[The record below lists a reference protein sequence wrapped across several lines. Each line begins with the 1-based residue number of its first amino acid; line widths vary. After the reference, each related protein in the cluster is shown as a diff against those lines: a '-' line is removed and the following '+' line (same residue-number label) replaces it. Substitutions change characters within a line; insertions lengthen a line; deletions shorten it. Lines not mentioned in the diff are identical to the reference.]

1 MNPIRLTLPAALAL
15 ACAAPMFAQGTSQG
29 VLDNLDARF
38 KFRVAGQAASLQDK
52 LDGRVFGMGFE
63 VGYTH
68 PLGRFSAELG
78 YMYKSGQEYRDDVT
92 AMATASGKKIDPR
105 YSADARKNSLDGTTL
120 RLGYERD
127 PKAEW
132 TWGAGLQLNFSR
144 FKHQYAGTVSDG
156 YSSQN
161 DPIHDSAGNRPA
173 DAMSATYMDT
183 YNGTPTKSALGVS
196 PYAGFHYRID
206 ESSGL
211 ECNVLLL
218 NYTSTN
224 YVHVAGTVADTTGG
238 HTDRDSLATKS
249 RFTPH
254 IEFAYV
260 FRF

>member
-1 MNPIRLTLPAALAL
+1 MNPIRLMLPAALAL
-15 ACAAPMFAQGTSQG
+15 AGALPMFAQGTPQG
-29 VLDNLDARF
+29 VLDNLDTRF
-38 KFRVAGQAASLQDK
+38 KFRVAGQAVSLKDN
-52 LDGRVFGMGFE
+52 LDGRMFGMGFE

-78 YMYKSGQEYRDDVT
+78 YLYKPGQEYRSDVT
-92 AMATASGKKIDPR
+92 GMATANGKTIDAR

-132 TWGAGLQLNFSR
+132 TWSTGLQFNFTR
-144 FKHQYAGTVSDG
+144 FKHQVAGTISDG

-161 DPIHDSAGNRPA
+161 DPYDPRPA
-173 DAMSATYMDT
+173 GAVAATYLDT

-206 ESSGL
+206 ECSGL
-211 ECNVLLL
+211 EFNVLLL
-218 NYTSTN
+218 NYTSAN

-238 HTDRDSLATKS
+238 HTGGDSLDTKS
-249 RFTPH
+249 RLIPH
-254 IEFAYV
+254 VEIAYA

>member
-15 ACAAPMFAQGTSQG
+15 AWAAPMFAQGTPQSL
-29 VLDNLDARF
+29 LDNFDARF

-52 LDGRVFGMGFE
+52 LDGRLFGMGFE

-78 YMYKSGQEYRDDVT
+78 YMYKPGQEYLDDV
-92 AMATASGKKIDPR
+92 ASMGKATGKTLDAR
-105 YSADARKNSLDGTTL
+105 YSADARKNSLEGTTL

-132 TWGAGLQLNFSR
+132 TWGAGLQLTFTR
-144 FKHQYAGTVSDG
+144 FRHQYAGTVSDG

-161 DPIHDSAGNRPA
+161 DPYDPRPA
-173 DAMSATYMDT
+173 GALAATYLDT
-183 YNGTPTKSALGVS
+183 YNGTPTKSALGLS
-196 PYAGFHYRID
+196 PYAGFRYRID

-218 NYTSTN
+218 NYTSAN

-238 HTDRDSLATKS
+238 HTDRDSLDTKS

>member
-15 ACAAPMFAQGTSQG
+15 AWAAPMFAQGAPQG
-29 VLDNLDARF
+29 VLDNLDTRF

-52 LDGRVFGMGFE
+52 LDGRMFGMGFE

-78 YMYKSGQEYRDDVT
+78 YMYKSGQEYLDNAAVI
-92 AMATASGKKIDPR
+92 ATVPGKSLDPR
-105 YSADARKNSLDGTTL
+105 YSADARKNSLEGTTL

-132 TWGAGLQLNFSR
+132 TWSAGLQLNVTR
-144 FKHQYAGTVSDG
+144 FRHQVAGTVSDG

-161 DPIHDSAGNRPA
+161 DPYNPKPAGA
-173 DAMSATYMDT
+173 VAATYLDT
-183 YNGTPTKSALGVS
+183 YNGTPTKSSLGLS

-211 ECNVLLL
+211 EFNVLLL

-238 HTDRDSLATKS
+238 HTDRDSLTTKS

>member
-1 MNPIRLTLPAALAL
+1 MNPIRLTLSAAFALASVVPL
-15 ACAAPMFAQGTSQG
+15 SAQG
-29 VLDNLDARF
+29 VLDNLDTRF
-38 KFRVAGQAASLQDK
+38 KFRVAGQADSLHDH
-52 LDGRVFGMGFE
+52 LAGRVFGMGFE
-63 VGYTH
+63 VGYSH

-78 YMYKSGQEYRDDVT
+78 YLYKPGDEYRYDTWST
-92 AMATASGKKIDPR
+92 AAGKTVDPR

-132 TWGAGLQLNFSR
+132 TWGAGLQFNFTR
-144 FKHQYAGTVSDG
+144 FKHQVMGTVSDG

-161 DPIHDSAGNRPA
+161 DPYDPRPA
-173 DAMSATYMDT
+173 GAVAATYLDT

-196 PYAGFHYRID
+196 PYAGIHYRID

-211 ECNVLLL
+211 EANVLLL
-218 NYTSTN
+218 NYTSAN

-238 HTDRDSLATKS
+238 HTAADSLDTRS
-249 RFTPH
+249 RFVPH
-254 IEFAYV
+254 IEIAYV